1 MLFLYSSYMYSKCI
15 EGTNLETISE
25 KLKLLRTK
33 MGLTQFDVANALGVE
48 RSTYTYYELG
58 KTLPDWQTIKKL
70 AKIFNVD
77 YYDLLEDHGKYVLQD
92 YHNNFQRI
100 NICDLSPEERRLIL
114 LMRTVSDEKKKEIIE
129 SIEKKLKKL

>member
-1 MLFLYSSYMYSKCI
+1 MYSKCI

-100 NICDLSPEERRLIL
+100 RISFYI
-114 LMRTVSDEKKKEIIE
+114 
-129 SIEKKLKKL
+129 